1 MPINNQSLNKELYKL
16 LKVRGFDPIPKDS
29 TGETS
34 PVPDEADVFKFTFKQ
49 DGNSLGTAWATIDG
63 NNKLTVYYGDDITKN
78 VSENEDPN
86 NTFDLSWTGF
96 LKHLKMWA
104 QRRQMGFDLENKDH
118 LHSDMAQRDHAKKQE
133 VAESN
138 IKLMK
143 KGITMP
149 NISEGYYPMGKSAS
163 YNDNIPTVKIILQH
177 TRQIQEGEQ
186 RYRNIA
192 RIFLENAQGERFLAP
207 TNKPGIAQIYARHLA
222 EGGNV
227 NDERWNHIK
236 SLCEE
241 YGKMSGFVRAVRGNQ
256 FNESAQRLVE
266 AGLNH
271 YQSLRESLSRMRGH
285 RGYNSYFENWT
296 PTLMENEGD
305 ETTIN
310 ELFVQETLD
319 PRIESVMPILSKLS
333 KTVSEMKEVKELDEW
348 ADSLIESPDDEV
360 NAHNESSD
368 EKNMKRKELEEVT
381 DAEKA
386 DIKIK
391 VPAYRRDKVTTSD
404 LEKAKE
410 KNISGPEGLKA
421 LNTRVD
427 SNVKEGLGP
436 EQKRVGQL
444 GPTEKV
450 KKNSGARGKL
460 VGANESVEQGVAEG
474 DQLDEMNPML
484 VRDGLQVVIDFL
496 SQYPTATTL
505 TAGVAGAAAGTAI
518 IAKLVKNAWKNHKEL
533 EQLKQDV
540 INWSSQKLHA
550 NKNVAAKGG
559 KVAKIIQAEIARRKK
574 DVAEG
579 LSDIVKGIKRKVAGK
594 DNPKDVEHTYARI
607 ARRDIED
614 ANKLNNQAAYDARD
628 KSTKRWEKVNK
639 VVNKQ
644 GAAEGSE
651 PQVGDA
657 VYYGKRLVG
666 WFKGYSEHG
675 KIITEPNY
683 EEMGDEYAN
692 RDVYWDPQ
700 DKITIKPEQGV
711 AEGQED
717 LEEATSMKQQ
727 WKNDVKQ
734 VHGNNVR
741 FEVNKAVRSNE
752 ETQSEAYDENGNKV
766 AYFYHKSGRQN
777 ILPKPKVNEDLSKT
791 DIKKQ
796 ISKFEELALA
806 ANRAGDDEKSKQY
819 QRKIQSLKQKM
830 SQDVKEG
837 QEDLDALKKLM
848 GK

>member
-63 NNKLTVYYGDDITKN
+63 NNKLTIYYGDDITKN

-192 RIFLENAQGERFLAP
+192 RIFLENTQGERFLAP

-421 LNTRVD
+421 LNTKVD

-460 VGANESVEQGVAEG
+460 VGANESVEQGVEEG
-474 DQLDEMNPML
+474 SSSTPKITFAQQIPGSWTRIDILVNGEVKFQAVKTVGPGHWTIHNKEGENIGDGSNKTELKASVLDY
-484 VRDGLQVVIDFL
+484 L
-496 SQYPTATTL
+496 SRQ
-505 TAGVAGAAAGTAI
+505 GVAKGSKVKTAKGYGDI
-518 IAKLVKNAWKNHKEL
+518 VQGINVKTVAKADLGKNPLNLPKGYGDVVQPQKLKTIAKA
-533 EQLKQDV
+533 
-540 INWSSQKLHA
+540 
-550 NKNVAAKGG
+550 KNVA
-559 KVAKIIQAEIARRKK
+559 
-574 DVAEG
+574 
-579 LSDIVKGIKRKVAGK
+579 
-594 DNPKDVEHTYARI
+594 
-607 ARRDIED
+607 
-614 ANKLNNQAAYDARD
+614 
-628 KSTKRWEKVNK
+628 
-639 VVNKQ
+639 
-644 GAAEGSE
+644 
-651 PQVGDA
+651 
-657 VYYGKRLVG
+657 
-666 WFKGYSEHG
+666 
-675 KIITEPNY
+675 
-683 EEMGDEYAN
+683 
-692 RDVYWDPQ
+692 
-700 DKITIKPEQGV
+700 
-711 AEGQED
+711 
-717 LEEATSMKQQ
+717 
-727 WKNDVKQ
+727 
-734 VHGNNVR
+734 
-741 FEVNKAVRSNE
+741 
-752 ETQSEAYDENGNKV
+752 
-766 AYFYHKSGRQN
+766 
-777 ILPKPKVNEDLSKT
+777 
-791 DIKKQ
+791 
-796 ISKFEELALA
+796 
-806 ANRAGDDEKSKQY
+806 
-819 QRKIQSLKQKM
+819 
-830 SQDVKEG
+830 EG

>member
-34 PVPDEADVFKFTFKQ
+34 PVPDEADIFKFTFKQ

-186 RYRNIA
+186 RYRNVA
-192 RIFLENAQGERFLAP
+192 RIYLENTQGERFLAP

-348 ADSLIESPDDEV
+348 ADSLIESPEDEV
-360 NAHNESSD
+360 NAHTESSD
-368 EKNMKRKELEEVT
+368 EKNMKRKDLEEVT

-421 LNTRVD
+421 LNTKVD

-474 DQLDEMNPML
+474 
-484 VRDGLQVVIDFL
+484 
-496 SQYPTATTL
+496 
-505 TAGVAGAAAGTAI
+505 
-518 IAKLVKNAWKNHKEL
+518 
-533 EQLKQDV
+533 
-540 INWSSQKLHA
+540 
-550 NKNVAAKGG
+550 
-559 KVAKIIQAEIARRKK
+559 
-574 DVAEG
+574 
-579 LSDIVKGIKRKVAGK
+579 
-594 DNPKDVEHTYARI
+594 
-607 ARRDIED
+607 
-614 ANKLNNQAAYDARD
+614 
-628 KSTKRWEKVNK
+628 
-639 VVNKQ
+639 
-644 GAAEGSE
+644 
-651 PQVGDA
+651 
-657 VYYGKRLVG
+657 
-666 WFKGYSEHG
+666 
-675 KIITEPNY
+675 
-683 EEMGDEYAN
+683 
-692 RDVYWDPQ
+692 
-700 DKITIKPEQGV
+700 
-711 AEGQED
+711 QED
-717 LEEATSMKQQ
+717 LEEATSMKQR

-752 ETQSEAYDENGNKV
+752 ETQSAAYDEKGNKV

-830 SQDVKEG
+830 SQMSQMSQDVKEG